1 MKPKGKHIDFEQLE
15 SEFITP
21 DPVNDGERT
30 FKLKEVIRSLDET
43 SKRLIL
49 IYLDQ
54 GSYRK
59 ASSLLGVSPS
69 LYCNQIKSIRE
80 KIDFILNG
88 NDN

>member
-1 MKPKGKHIDFEQLE
+1 MKPKGKHIDFDQLV

-21 DPVNDGERT
+21 DPVNDDERT
-30 FKLKEVIRSLDET
+30 FRLKEVIGSLDET

-59 ASSLLGVSPS
+59 ASRLLGVSPS
-69 LYCNQIKSIRE
+69 LYCNQIKAIRE
-80 KIDFILNG
+80 KIDFMLNG